1 MTRIQ
6 LLTGC
11 LALAGVYLLPLSN
24 AAAQD
29 ELAKARAVFVSG
41 AGLNIGMAE
50 LIDTPN
56 GVLIQL
62 DVTSLPP
69 AQWVAFHI
77 HEHGS
82 CDPAGGHESAGGHFN
97 PGGKAHGYLAAD
109 GMHAGDMPNQ
119 HVAADGALRGQVFNP
134 MVRLGSADNGITGRT
149 LMIHAQADDYEQQ
162 PSGGAGERIACAVIE

>member
-1 MTRIQ
+1 MTR
-6 LLTGC
+6 LSLMAGFLALTG
-11 LALAGVYLLPLSN
+11 AVLLPVAD

-29 ELAKARAVFVSG
+29 ELSKARAVFVSG
-41 AGLNIGMAE
+41 TDVNIGMAE
-50 LIDTPN
+50 LTDTPN

-97 PGGKAHGYLAAD
+97 PGGKAHGYLAE
-109 GMHAGDMPNQ
+109 GGLHAGDMPNQ
-119 HVAADGALRGQVFNP
+119 YVAADGSLRGQVFNP
-134 MVRLGSADNGITGRT
+134 MVRLGQGDNGITGRT
-149 LMIHAQADDYEQQ
+149 LMIHAKADDYEQQ
-162 PSGGAGERIACAVIE
+162 PSGGAGERIACAVID